1 MMIVHHEGAVDMP
14 YTELAQGSSPA
25 VRQLAQQ
32 IINTQQVEIT
42 EMQTLLHQSDVRL
55 WIDGSGTKGAIPR
68 WM

>member
-42 EMQTLLHQSDVRL
+42 EMQTLFHQ
-55 WIDGSGTKGAIPR
+55 I
-68 WM
+68 